1 MCALRVVSIFLSS
14 FSSGLVKIII
24 RPSVQAVV
32 GIIASVVRHVMYGIP
47 DAKERRRVGN
57 PKARAYDVST
67 QVASIRIAPDVMVT
81 FVSNI

>member
-1 MCALRVVSIFLSS
+1 MSS

-24 RPSVQAVV
+24 RPSVQVVV

-47 DAKERRRVGN
+47 DAKERRCIGN

-67 QVASIRIAPDVMVT
+67 QVASIQIAPDVMVT
-81 FVSNI
+81 FISNI

>member
-1 MCALRVVSIFLSS
+1 M
-14 FSSGLVKIII
+14 
-24 RPSVQAVV
+24 
-32 GIIASVVRHVMYGIP
+32 GIIASVVRHGIP

>member
-1 MCALRVVSIFLSS
+1 M
-14 FSSGLVKIII
+14 
-24 RPSVQAVV
+24 

-47 DAKERRRVGN
+47 DANKRRRVGN

>member
-32 GIIASVVRHVMYGIP
+32 GIIASVVRHVMYRIP
-47 DAKERRRVGN
+47 DVKERRHVGN
-57 PKARAYDVST
+57 PKAHAYDVST
-67 QVASIRIAPDVMVT
+67 QVASIQIAPDVMVT